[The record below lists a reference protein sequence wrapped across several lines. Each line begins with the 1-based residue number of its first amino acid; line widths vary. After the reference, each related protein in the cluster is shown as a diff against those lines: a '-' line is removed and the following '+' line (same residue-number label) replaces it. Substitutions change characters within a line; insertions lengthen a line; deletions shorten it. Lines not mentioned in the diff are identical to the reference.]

1 MIEIN
6 LLPGARKQ
14 KRSKGPAFNFGAMFS
29 GVAANIKDPFLII
42 AVSGLALGGAATGA
56 QYWLLGHQQSN
67 MTDRIQKAVQDS
79 TRYAAVLAELTN
91 ATTVRDSVV
100 RPVHDYSV
108 D

>member
-42 AVSGLALGGAATGA
+42 AVSGLALGGAGA
-56 QYWLLGHQQSN
+56 GLQYWLKGHHEAQ
-67 MTDRIQKAVQDS
+67 MTERLQKGVQDS
-79 TRYAAVLAELTN
+79 TRYSAVIAEIQN
-91 ATTVRDSVV
+91 ATTQRDSGL
-100 RPVHDYSV
+100 RQFTTIQ
-108 D
+108 